1 MLCQNSRIARREVRK
16 IRLSQRKTSNK
27 VPTFVALTFL
37 MGELGIEQVDLK
49 IDK

>member
-1 MLCQNSRIARREVRK
+1 MRK
-16 IRLSQRKTSNK
+16 IRLLQGKTYSK

-37 MGELGIEQVDLK
+37 MGELDIEQVNLK

>member
-1 MLCQNSRIARREVRK
+1 MLCQNSRIARRGMRK
-16 IRLSQRKTSNK
+16 IRLLQRKTYNK

-37 MGELGIEQVDLK
+37 MGELGIEQVNFK